1 MTLETVGNP
10 EAILEQALAALNPGQ
25 WLTNL
30 APSDALLAAFNS
42 LPAPIYV
49 TDKEGVV
56 IYFNTPCIAFAGR
69 RPVPG
74 RDRWCVTW
82 KLYTDDGQFMPH
94 DQCPM
99 AVAIIERRR
108 VRDLTAIA
116 ERPDGTRVR
125 FMPYP
130 TPLFDK
136 GGEFCGAVNMLID
149 ITDHRQASLLRAQA
163 TRCRWLSSQINDETT
178 RQALFRLALDYES
191 KADSLEEVTLRQ
203 N

>member
-1 MTLETVGNP
+1 LTLEIGNP
-10 EAILEQALAALNPGQ
+10 EAILEQALASLNRSD
-25 WLTNL
+25 WLSNP
-30 APSDALLAAFNS
+30 APSDALFAVLDS
-42 LPAPIYV
+42 LQAPIYV
-49 TDKEGVV
+49 TNRQGVV

-74 RDRWCVTW
+74 KDRWCVTW

-99 AVAIIERRR
+99 AIAIIQRRR
-108 VRDLTAIA
+108 VRDLTAVA

-130 TPLFDK
+130 TPLFDQD
-136 GGEFCGAVNMLID
+136 GEFCGAVNMLID

-163 TRCRWLSSQINDETT
+163 MRCRRLSLQMNDETT
-178 RQALFRLALDYES
+178 QQALFRLALDYES
-191 KADSLEEVTLRQ
+191 KADALEEVALRQ